1 MRSRRWSLAAQF
13 LVWQLLA
20 LLLVLGVV
28 AAITVQQS
36 TEDFRSSRQTRLL
49 AVAESLAATPV
60 VRSELVEGGNRRAL
74 EGQIGRAASLSGA
87 RRVQLVG
94 LDGTVAASTDA
105 SETGTRATLG
115 APVAEGRSWSGDLSI
130 DGEET
135 VGGQAP
141 VIGDDEEVL
150 GTALVVEDYP
160 PWSDRLLE
168 AAPDLLLFLG
178 AAAALGAAGAFGL
191 SRLIRRQTRGLE
203 PADIARLADHQEALL
218 TGIHEGVVGVNGV
231 GVITL
236 VNTSAQ
242 ELLGLDEGD
251 VGRSVTDLDVH
262 HGVAAFLAEA
272 GDSDP
277 TLIVVEDRTLVL
289 TRRRTFFD
297 GRAVGTVTTMVD
309 RSDLLALQSQVS
321 AQASITDALRAQT
334 HEFDNRLHTISG
346 LVQLEEYEEVVALI
360 ADVNR
365 RRTEISDAVTRYVED
380 PRVAALLIAKVT
392 AASEVGIDLSIEPES
407 SLPRL
412 DPAAAADVITVMGNL
427 IDNALDATRAN
438 GGHESSVRLTVEPG
452 GAPRIRVAD
461 TGAGIAPEDIDRV
474 FERGWSTKPTGAA
487 GRGIGLALV
496 QAVCSRGGGRVTVMQ
511 GDHGAVFTATL
522 GGVELQTTRRGEVPD
537 ECDR

>member
-1 MRSRRWSLAAQF
+1 LTRPVPSSRQWSLAAQF

-20 LLLVLGVV
+20 LLLVLSVV

-36 TEDFRSSRQTRLL
+36 TEDFRSSRQTRML

-60 VRSELVEGGNRRAL
+60 VRSELVDGGNRRAL

-94 LDGTVAASTDA
+94 LDGRVAASTDA
-105 SETGTRATLG
+105 SETGTPATVG
-115 APVAEGRSWSGDLSI
+115 APVGEGRSWSGDLRI
-130 DGEET
+130 DGEDT

-141 VIGDDEEVL
+141 VIGDDEQVL
-150 GTALVVEDYP
+150 GAALVVEDYP
-160 PWSDRLLE
+160 SWSERLLD

-178 AAAALGAAGAFGL
+178 AAAALGVTGAFGL

-203 PADIARLADHQEALL
+203 PAAIARLADHQEALL
-218 TGIHEGVVGVNGV
+218 TGIHEGVIGVNGA
-231 GVITL
+231 GMMTL

-242 ELLGLDEGD
+242 DLLGLTERD
-251 VGRSVTDLDVH
+251 VGRSVTALDLH
-262 HGVAAFLAEA
+262 HGLAAFLAEG

-277 TLIVVEDRTLVL
+277 TLIVVDDRTLVL

-297 GRAVGTVTTMVD
+297 GRAVGTVTTVVD

-346 LVQLEEYEEVVALI
+346 LVQLEEYDEVVALI

-365 RRTEISDAVTRYVED
+365 RRTEISDSVTRYVED

-412 DPAAAADVITVMGNL
+412 DPATAADVITVMGNL

-452 GAPRIRVAD
+452 GGPRVRVAD
-461 TGAGIAPEDIDRV
+461 TGAGIAPEDVERV

-511 GDHGAVFTATL
+511 GDHGAVFTASL
-522 GGVELQTTRRGEVPD
+522 GGVGLRESR
-537 ECDR
+537 

>member
-1 MRSRRWSLAAQF
+1 MRSRRVRWSLAAQF
-13 LVWQLLA
+13 LVWQLAA
-20 LLLVLGVV
+20 LLLVLLVV
-28 AAITVQQS
+28 AVITVQQS
-36 TEDFRSSRQTRLL
+36 TQDFRASREQRLL

-87 RRVQLVG
+87 RTVQL
-94 LDGTVAASTDA
+94 LDADGTVAASTDA
-105 SETGTRATLG
+105 TDLG
-115 APVAEGRSWSGDLSI
+115 KRPALGLAASDGRSWSGDLEI
-130 DGEET
+130 DGARA

-141 VIGDDEEVL
+141 VLADDGRVL
-150 GTALVVEDYP
+150 GAALVVEEYP
-160 PWSDRLLE
+160 PLTQRLSQ

-178 AAAALGAAGAFGL
+178 AAAALGVAGAWGL

-218 TGIHEGVVGVNGV
+218 TGIHEGVVGVNGA

-242 ELLGLDEGD
+242 ELLGLSERD
-251 VGRSVTDLDVH
+251 VGRPVGEVPVH
-262 HGVAAFLAEA
+262 GGVAEFLASAE
-272 GDSDP
+272 DSDP
-277 TLIVVEDRTLVL
+277 TLIVVGDRTLVL
-289 TRRRTFFD
+289 TRRRTYFD
-297 GRAVGTVTTMVD
+297 GRQVGTVTTMVD

-346 LVQLEEYEEVVALI
+346 LVQLQEYDEVVALI

-365 RRTEISDAVTRYVED
+365 RRGEISDAVTRYVED

-392 AASEVGIDLSIEPES
+392 AASEVGIELSIEPES
-407 SLPRL
+407 HLPRL
-412 DPAAAADVITVMGNL
+412 DPAVAADVITVVGNL

-438 GGHESSVRLTVEPG
+438 GGRESSVRLLMTDDGPLV
-452 GAPRIRVAD
+452 RVAD
-461 TGAGIAPEDIDRV
+461 TGAGIAPEDVDRV
-474 FERGWSTKPTGAA
+474 FERGWSTKPSGAA

-496 QAVCSRGGGRVTVMQ
+496 QAVCSRGGGRVTVVQ
-511 GDHGAVFTATL
+511 GDFGAVFTASL
-522 GGVELQTTRRGEVPD
+522 GGTGSEEDP
-537 ECDR
+537 

>member
-1 MRSRRWSLAAQF
+1 MRSRSRARRWSLAAQL

-20 LLLVLGVV
+20 LLLVLLVV
-28 AAITVQQS
+28 AAITIQQS
-36 TEDFRSSRQTRLL
+36 TSDFRSSRQTRML

-60 VRSELVEGGNRRAL
+60 VRSELVDGGNRRAL
-74 EGQIGRAASLSGA
+74 EGQISRAASLSGA

-94 LDGTVAASTDA
+94 LDGTVVASTDA
-105 SETGTRATLG
+105 SEVGRSATVGL
-115 APVAEGRSWSGDLSI
+115 PVADGRSWSGDLEVA
-130 DGEET
+130 GT
-135 VGGQAP
+135 KGVGGQAP
-141 VIGDDEEVL
+141 VIGDDEQVL
-150 GTALVVEDYP
+150 GVALVVEEYP
-160 PWSDRLLE
+160 PWSERLLD

-178 AAAALGAAGAFGL
+178 AAAALGVAGALGL
-191 SRLIRRQTRGLE
+191 SRYIRRQTRGLE

-231 GVITL
+231 GVLTL

-242 ELLGLDEGD
+242 ELLGLTEAD
-251 VGRSVTDLDVH
+251 VGRAVEALELHPAV
-262 HGVAAFLAEA
+262 GGFLTAE

-277 TLIVVEDRTLVL
+277 TLIVVDDRTLVL

-297 GRAVGTVTTMVD
+297 GRAIGTVTTMVD

-346 LVQLEEYEEVVALI
+346 LVQLEEYDEVVDLI

-365 RRTEISDAVTRYVED
+365 RRSEISDAVTRHVED

-392 AASEVGIDLSIEPES
+392 AASEVGIDLSLEPES
-407 SLPRL
+407 FLPRL
-412 DPAAAADVITVMGNL
+412 DPAVAADVITVLGNL
-427 IDNALDATRAN
+427 IDNALDATRASS
-438 GGHESSVRLTVEPG
+438 GREVSVRLTPGPG
-452 GAPRIRVAD
+452 GPQIRVAD
-461 TGAGIAPEDIDRV
+461 TGPGIDPQDVDRV

-496 QAVCSRGGGRVTVMQ
+496 QAVCSRGGGRVTVMH
-511 GDHGAVFTATL
+511 GDHGAVFTASL
-522 GGVELQTTRRGEVPD
+522 GDPGSEEAR
-537 ECDR
+537 